1 MKNKN
6 FTYLPDMQKFEMW
19 VPFRPLIEKIKYQI
33 FFNGISI
40 THKYDAFSI
49 IQMGLK
55 LKKVQILKFVFL
67 LALSVEFILE
77 TVRDRLNLSTYYQK
91 LLPQNLGGFIIKTVN
106 DMIVIG
112 GQVRCYNRMKDITI
126 NKN

>member
-1 MKNKN
+1 
-6 FTYLPDMQKFEMW
+6 
-19 VPFRPLIEKIKYQI
+19 
-33 FFNGISI
+33 
-40 THKYDAFSI
+40 
-49 IQMGLK
+49 
-55 LKKVQILKFVFL
+55 